1 MCGCCG
7 CIFDLSLCE
16 DTDLLLLRLRL
27 QQLVLLII
35 WRHLHHF
42 LFLVDSVPPVLLP
55 ALLQQSH
62 SDGTRKESQLVQLG
76 EYSLVVFTWS
86 HDPSPSHSHFYQG
99 HKNREFLRRVKKNQV
114 KFLLHSQGW
123 WKVCQRRC
131 CGSVCWLEMRTSSR
145 RPLDKCL
152 RAKNEW
158 KTRRDFCLIHRVIRD
173 VFDLCVTF
181 ADASVL
187 GVKQWQ
193 DPWWRVT
200 VRTVSRTFD
209 LMC

>member
-7 CIFDLSLCE
+7 CVLELSLCE

-99 HKNREFLRRVKKNQV
+99 HKNREFLRRVKKKPGQV
-114 KFLLHSQGW
+114 PASQSGLVKSVSAPLLWECVLVRNEDVVQETVGQMSPSQ
-123 WKVCQRRC
+123 
-131 CGSVCWLEMRTSSR
+131 
-145 RPLDKCL
+145 
-152 RAKNEW
+152 EW
-158 KTRRDFCLIHRVIRD
+158 MENKKRLLSDSQSDQGCFWPVR
-173 VFDLCVTF
+173 DLCWCLSFGGQTLTGPLVES
-181 ADASVL
+181 DC
-187 GVKQWQ
+187 KN
-193 DPWWRVT
+193 
-200 VRTVSRTFD
+200 
-209 LMC
+209 C